1 MNIIKL
7 SLFLCF
13 LTLILSGQT
22 SLNQISIDISNN
34 ALLIYETDKEE
45 AILLSRQALV
55 ADPSNAYAWAV
66 AGNILRK
73 NKQFK
78 EAENFFKK
86 SLELNPLLKE
96 GLYWGAEN
104 NISLDKLDEA
114 NQKLKILINSCS
126 GCNESAMLKL
136 SIDSKKEQ
144 TNSNDIS
151 TKDKLDE
158 KQQ

>member
-13 LTLILSGQT
+13 FTLILSGQT

-86 SLELNPLLKE
+86 SLELNPVSYTHLRAHE
-96 GLYWGAEN
+96 
-104 NISLDKLDEA
+104 
-114 NQKLKILINSCS
+114 
-126 GCNESAMLKL
+126 
-136 SIDSKKEQ
+136 
-144 TNSNDIS
+144 T
-151 TKDKLDE
+151 
-158 KQQ
+158 

>member
-1 MNIIKL
+1 LNIIKL
-7 SLFLCF
+7 SLFLSF
-13 LTLILSGQT
+13 FTFILSGQT
-22 SLNQISIDISNN
+22 SLNQISNDISNN

-73 NKQFK
+73 NNEFK
-78 EAENFFKK
+78 KAENFFKK
-86 SLELNPLLKE
+86 SLELNPLLKD
-96 GLYWGAEN
+96 GLYWSAEN
-104 NISLDKLDEA
+104 NISLDQLDEA

-126 GCNESAMLKL
+126 GCNESVMLKL
-136 SIDSKKEQ
+136 SLDKKKAQ
-144 TNSNDIS
+144 TNSNDVS

-158 KQQ
+158 

>member
-1 MNIIKL
+1 M
-7 SLFLCF
+7 
-13 LTLILSGQT
+13 SGLT

-66 AGNILRK
+66 AGNILKK
-73 NKQFK
+73 NQQFK

-126 GCNESAMLKL
+126 GCNESVMLKL
-136 SIDSKKEQ
+136 SIDNEKEK
-144 TNSNDIS
+144 TNSNDVS